1 MARIRS
7 EAPIP
12 SSRTRVRTMSSVLLL
27 LPLAI
32 LLLLASSA
40 SAFFSPPSSSKSLC
54 DGGFAHR
61 QQHQS
66 STRSQTTDLCASKA
80 KQEAESRTSWSEK
93 RGHGTATA
101 NDVRQSSEDKSSGR
115 TAPPRLIIAGAP
127 ASGKGTQCE
136 LIQSRYG
143 VVHLSTGDMLRA
155 AVSAGTDVGMSAK
168 EYMDSGKLVPDE
180 VIIGVV
186 SSVLN
191 LFLFV
196 FRYFRRC
203 IIYMIF
209 PPCLNSRNTFS

>member
-1 MARIRS
+1 
-7 EAPIP
+7 
-12 SSRTRVRTMSSVLLL
+12 MSSVLLL
-27 LPLAI
+27 VPLAI

-40 SAFFSPPSSSKSLC
+40 SAFFSPPSSSKSPC

-66 STRSQTTDLCASKA
+66 STRRTTDLCASKA

-101 NDVRQSSEDKSSGR
+101 NDVQQSSEDKSSGR

-155 AVSAGTDVGMSAK
+155 AGSSPPILCCRT
-168 EYMDSGKLVPDE
+168 KLNT
-180 VIIGVV
+180 
-186 SSVLN
+186 SSKLCTICFTRFVLFNSN
-191 LFLFV
+191 LFL
-196 FRYFRRC
+196 
-203 IIYMIF
+203 
-209 PPCLNSRNTFS
+209 LQRNTSSTPMAITSMGG